1 MYDRILVA
9 VDGSPTADRALDEA
23 IQLAQKL
30 GSELVI
36 AHIIDNS
43 YLMYDVGYVDVGA
56 FTEALV
62 KQGNQIVADARAKA
76 EKAGVHVHSVVVDD
90 PIGTFDIGTAI
101 EQAAHNVGA
110 QALVLGTH
118 GRRGFRRLF
127 LGSVAESVVRMSTLP
142 VLLVRAVPTETRQPA
157 TEPLRNAV
165 IA

>member
-36 AHIIDNS
+36 AHVIDNS
-43 YLMYDVGYVDVGA
+43 YLMYDVGYIDVGA

-76 EKAGVHVHSVVVDD
+76 EKAGVHVHSVWLTTRSALSISALPLNRRHTTSAPKPWCWARTGV
-90 PIGTFDIGTAI
+90 
-101 EQAAHNVGA
+101 AASNGCSSAASPRALCAGA
-110 QALVLGTH
+110 HCRCCSSARS
-118 GRRGFRRLF
+118 RRKRRT
-127 LGSVAESVVRMSTLP
+127 RLP
-142 VLLVRAVPTETRQPA
+142 NR
-157 TEPLRNAV
+157 
-165 IA
+165 

>member
-62 KQGNQIVADARAKA
+62 NQGNQIVADARAKA

-142 VLLVRAVPTETRQPA
+142 VLLVRAVPTETRRAA
-157 TEPLRNAV
+157 TEPLSNAV